1 MINEGEKRDNRII
14 GSAYRKKESG
24 KPIPPGLAAARQAA
38 IIRKKTRGKNM
49 MEKDKAQIAAK
60 RASSV
65 QESFY
70 SDLRSAAG
78 GRDAAAQKVGDTV
91 KAVGSLVGA
100 FTSPR
105 IVGKI
110 TDFLSNPKTVRR
122 AAFGLRVAKRLG
134 NTLLDL
140 GNKPSQRSRSGSAM
154 AYEPINL
161 RDVRK
166 SLATMGRQYKDAFT
180 KYAAGRRASSTPSP
194 FRSIPESFDSA
205 RQRRIDTA
213 RAMMKQLNEVS
224 IGQKST

>member
-91 KAVGSLVGA
+91 KSVGSLVGA

-110 TDFLSNPKTVRR
+110 TAFLSNPKTVRR

-140 GNKPSQRSRSGSAM
+140 GNKPSSRSRSGSAM

-166 SLATMGRQYKDAFT
+166 SIAKMGNQYKDAFT
-180 KYAAGRRASSTPSP
+180 KYAAGRRA
-194 FRSIPESFDSA
+194 
-205 RQRRIDTA
+205 
-213 RAMMKQLNEVS
+213 
-224 IGQKST
+224 